1 MAERDNEKEI
11 EKREKREEKR
21 DGFQPFYSYPGPW
34 NNFGFPYSHGPQSF
48 YSYPGPWNNFGFP
61 YGYGPHFPPDLIKEF
76 LPEKALGGREEVSS
90 SAKSLGGYSSPIL
103 HSNVEELKHEV
114 KMETKNK
121 NSHFEGLKN
130 PPKFENHD
138 VKFQKDRD
146 SLLVKLLEEQREL
159 RKGSVRKKS
168 EIEKSTNLGT
178 LIEKKVDGGGE
189 THLPPDLTV
198 CGGGELYQ
206 RTPSLH
212 VGGGGPSPQTTISH
226 GGRTDMG

>member
-61 YGYGPHFPPDLIKEF
+61 YGYGPQFPPDLIKEF
-76 LPEKALGGREEVSS
+76 LPAKTLGGREEVSS
-90 SAKSLGGYSSPIL
+90 SAKSLGGHNSPIR
-103 HSNVEELKHEV
+103 HPNVEELKHEV

-168 EIEKSTNLGT
+168 EIEKSTNLCT
-178 LIEKKVDGGGE
+178 LDEKKVDGGGE
-189 THLPPDLTV
+189 TLLPQATSTV
-198 CGGGELYQ
+198 CGGGNF
-206 RTPSLH
+206 TKGHLH
-212 VGGGGPSPQTTISH
+212 HMSGGGSFTSDHHFSWGKN
-226 GGRTDMG
+226 